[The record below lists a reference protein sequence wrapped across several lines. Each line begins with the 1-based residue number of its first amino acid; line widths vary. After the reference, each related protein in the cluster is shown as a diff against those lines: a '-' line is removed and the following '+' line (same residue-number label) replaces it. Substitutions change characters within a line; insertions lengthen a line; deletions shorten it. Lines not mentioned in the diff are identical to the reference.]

1 MFWLFNFASLSFTVP
16 LRQLLRLTL
25 PCGKFNLTYLESKE
39 ALFISAEK
47 DTMAEGQAE
56 IFSFG
61 SGDFVK
67 QSEAVDVAW
76 SQQYM
81 TSAITLL
88 TLVGRWE
95 KVFPRSFQLIL
106 RFFPQFGLV
115 RFSL

>member
-1 MFWLFNFASLSFTVP
+1 MFWIFNFASKFRGSAE
-16 LRQLLRLTL
+16 RLLRLTL

-67 QSEAVDVAW
+67 QSEAIDV
-76 SQQYM
+76 
-81 TSAITLL
+81 
-88 TLVGRWE
+88 
-95 KVFPRSFQLIL
+95 P
-106 RFFPQFGLV
+106 
-115 RFSL
+115 